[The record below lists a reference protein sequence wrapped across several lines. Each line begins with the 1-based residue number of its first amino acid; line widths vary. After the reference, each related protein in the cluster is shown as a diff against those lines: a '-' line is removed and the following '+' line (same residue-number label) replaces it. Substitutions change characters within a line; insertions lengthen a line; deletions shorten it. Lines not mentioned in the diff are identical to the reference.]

1 MKTTQKILIAGIVVL
16 VILNITTLSYIFF
29 TSRNNF
35 CFPPSEKR
43 WDKKNILKEKL
54 HLTDAQNEQVL
65 QFKKEHKS
73 KVSELRK
80 KIDSLRKQEFET
92 IKTEPFDADK
102 ANNIALAIGN
112 AHSDLEKQN
121 IAHFLEIRKI
131 LTQDQLPYF
140 IEFID
145 FIKDRKNRRQFGDYS
160 GRRFHKR
167 YGDREDRGFG
177 DDQWRHRD
185 FPDGRRERDEEGK
198 DLDDNKRKIEQ

>member
-16 VILNITTLSYIFF
+16 VILNLTTLSYIFF

-35 CFPPSEKR
+35 CSPPSEKR

-54 HLTDAQNEQVL
+54 HLTDIQNEQVL
-65 QFKKEHKS
+65 QFKKDHRS

-92 IKTEPFDADK
+92 IKSAPFDADK

-112 AHSDLEKQN
+112 AHTDLEKQN

-145 FIKDRKNRRQFGDYS
+145 FIKDRKNRRQLGDYS
-160 GRRFHKR
+160 GRRFRKR
-167 YGDREDRGFG
+167 DGDREDRGFG
-177 DDQWRHRD
+177 DDQRRHRD
-185 FPDGRRERDEEGK
+185 FPDGTRARDGE